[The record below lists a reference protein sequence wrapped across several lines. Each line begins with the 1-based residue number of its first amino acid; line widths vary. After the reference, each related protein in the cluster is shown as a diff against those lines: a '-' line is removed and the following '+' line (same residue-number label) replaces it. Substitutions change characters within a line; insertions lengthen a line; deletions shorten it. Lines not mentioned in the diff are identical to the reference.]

1 MALNNILIR
10 FYQIIHML
18 KLPKLKFK
26 DLDNR
31 YNIIYKEEFN
41 VDENDVNKANFI
53 IFIISFISFLLSSSL
68 LTKINPLLI
77 ISISFLLALIISY
90 SFNQVLKKEII
101 KKENQLNAL
110 LYIVKINFSL
120 IQKSHGD
127 NADHAIN
134 FIKLISESRLPI
146 SKEFKKLLNKILLG

>member
-10 FYQIIHML
+10 FYQIIHIL
-18 KLPKLKFK
+18 KIPKLKFK

-53 IFIISFISFLLSSSL
+53 IFIISFISFLVSSIL
-68 LTKINPLLI
+68 LTKINLLLI

-90 SFNQVLKKEII
+90 SFSQVLKKEII
-101 KKENQLNAL
+101 L
-110 LYIVKINFSL
+110 
-120 IQKSHGD
+120 
-127 NADHAIN
+127 
-134 FIKLISESRLPI
+134 
-146 SKEFKKLLNKILLG
+146 FKAA